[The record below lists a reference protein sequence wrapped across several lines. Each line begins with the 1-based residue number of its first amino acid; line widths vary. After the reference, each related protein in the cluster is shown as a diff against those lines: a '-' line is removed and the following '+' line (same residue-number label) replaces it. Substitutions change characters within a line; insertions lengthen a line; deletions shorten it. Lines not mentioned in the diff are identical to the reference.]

1 MLLAINVN
9 SFELGVLTFLFC
21 LASLRLGAFSVIYPV
36 VFGALV
42 PVEGIAHSTGWVVG
56 WEGGQYHHAVAGG
69 PNKQHSSRTNE
80 CLQRRKTPLLG
91 FIVRH

>member
-1 MLLAINVN
+1 MSPGASDRLQLQNTPSDRDINAKAPSRRDAKNAFGNKRN

-42 PVEGIAHSTGWVVG
+42 PVEGIAHSTGWVVVTH
-56 WEGGQYHHAVAGG
+56 Y
-69 PNKQHSSRTNE
+69 S
-80 CLQRRKTPLLG
+80 
-91 FIVRH
+91 